1 MIGPSSSHTAAAV
14 RIGLITRALLGEP
27 VASARILLHG
37 SFAHT
42 GKGHGTDKA
51 LVAGLLGYDTA
62 DDRIRDALKIAEQA
76 GMDVKFSMVDLGD
89 DYHVNTARL
98 TVTGESGLVF
108 SVTASSVGG
117 GNINVVEING
127 LPIQLSG
134 EEYTLVTIHMDR
146 PGVVAKATSILSENN
161 VNISSMTVSRVEK
174 GGMAAMAIAM
184 DHQLPPGALDELR
197 EMAETVRVI
206 PPIY

>member
-1 MIGPSSSHTAAAV
+1 M
-14 RIGLITRALLGEP
+14 
-27 VASARILLHG
+27 
-37 SFAHT
+37 
-42 GKGHGTDKA
+42 
-51 LVAGLLGYDTA
+51 
-62 DDRIRDALKIAEQA
+62 
-76 GMDVKFSMVDLGD
+76 
-89 DYHVNTARL
+89 
-98 TVTGESGLVF
+98 
-108 SVTASSVGG
+108 GG

-134 EEYTLVTIHMDR
+134 EEHTLVTIHMDR

-161 VNISSMTVSRVEK
+161 VNISNMTVSRVEK